1 MAPASESSA
10 RQGTAVDVFSAFPH
24 AIITGE
30 WEIGKSDRGTLVG
43 RLFKKSGNL
52 DVIIDDGESAGIE
65 STPETLTADMLV
77 YCRPEQLPTTRANAL
92 VSGYML
98 HDKVADDYYEI
109 IRAGIGKNQ
118 HTGTIEHIELELR
131 QTEVMNGDSKC

>member
-1 MAPASESSA
+1 M
-10 RQGTAVDVFSAFPH
+10 DVFSAFPH

-30 WEIGKSDRGTLVG
+30 WEIGTNKQDAFVG
-43 RLFKKSGNL
+43 RSFQKIGDL
-52 DVIIDDGESAGIE
+52 DVIIDEGQSVGIE

-77 YCRPEQLPTTRANAL
+77 YCRPAQLPTTRANKL

-109 IRAGIGKNQ
+109 IRAGLGKNQ
-118 HTGTIEHIELELR
+118 HTGVLEHIELELR
-131 QTEVMNGDSKC
+131 QTEVINGDGKC